1 MFMWFLVATTSL
13 VHPAARA
20 SPRVLLARSVVPT
33 MAVETDTASPSATP
47 TVAAERY
54 VATNRFRVKEG
65 RGAAFEKRWAER
77 KSRLG
82 MLDGF
87 RFFCMLRL
95 TGEWDGEAPNYM
107 SCTVWEEEAQFDAWK
122 KGDAF
127 KEAHGGGTI
136 GGVASMVLA
145 TMQNTKGK
153 PKVALWDGLLPVSVV
168 PPAPTPG
175 TRRREADRAVRGRI
189 VHVRRCGQAG
199 GAILRPTARRCWTAR
214 CTSP

>member
-33 MAVETDTASPSATP
+33 MAVET
-47 TVAAERY
+47 AERY
-54 VATNRFRVKEG
+54 VATNRFRVKQG

-95 TGEWDGEAPNYM
+95 TGEWDGEAPNYI

-145 TMQNTKGK
+145 TMKNTKGK

-175 TRRREADRAVRGRI
+175 TRRREADRAVRDASFTSAA
-189 VHVRRCGQAG
+189 VDRRV
-199 GAILRPTARRCWTAR
+199 ARG
-214 CTSP
+214 

>member
-33 MAVETDTASPSATP
+33 MAVET
-47 TVAAERY
+47 AERY
-54 VATNRFRVKEG
+54 VATNRFRVKQG

-77 KSRLG
+77 KSSLG

-95 TGEWDGEAPNYM
+95 TGEWDGEAPNYI

-145 TMQNTKGK
+145 TMKNTKGK

-199 GAILRPTARRCWTAR
+199 GARLRPTARRCWTAR
-214 CTSP
+214 CTSR